1 MTRLAFG
8 VWRLAFGVWRL
19 AFGVWRL
26 AFGVLVVFC
35 QQMAV
40 QGISTNGT
48 YGTNGTYVC
57 FWVLC
62 SAQSAT
68 ALSTANG
75 KPELTTA

>member
-1 MTRLAFG
+1 MTRLAFA
-8 VWRLAFGVWRL
+8 RLAFGVWRL

-62 SAQSAT
+62 SAQSGDG
-68 ALSTANG
+68 ALNG
-75 KPELTTA
+75 QRQTGNCNR